1 MSNEFDNCLS
11 PRIRLKRLWLPLWL
25 ATLLTAAGSA
35 NALEISP
42 VDSVEISTSPV
53 WLNPDDPKQERVGRL
68 VWRGG
73 LEIMSRDSRVGGFSG
88 LVVSPDGRRLL
99 AVSDKGYW
107 LSARLRYDG
116 GQRLSGLDEGSV
128 ARMRGLDGETLSKK
142 KWRDAE
148 SLAALDDGSY
158 LVSFERKHR
167 FWRYSLSHGLADA
180 LPTAWPKPEGFK
192 GLRKNRGVEAL
203 VALRDGGIL
212 ALAQDRV
219 DKSDSQGFLWHE
231 KRWSRLTY
239 HRPEGFGPS
248 GATRLPGGDVLVL
261 ERKKLRS
268 SGFIVRLV
276 RLSPSDL
283 GRGANLRGHELAR
296 LEAPLTVENFEGVAA
311 RKGPGG
317 ETLIYL
323 LSDDDL
329 TKHRRTL
336 LVMFELVGSKEG
348 HY

>member
-1 MSNEFDNCLS
+1 MNQEFNDCLS
-11 PRIRLKRLWLPLWL
+11 PRILLKRLCLALWL
-25 ATLLTAAGSA
+25 ATLLMAAGSA
-35 NALEISP
+35 IAIGISP
-42 VDSVEISTSPV
+42 GDYSVEISTSPV
-53 WLNPDDPKQERVGRL
+53 WLNPDDPKQERVGQL

-73 LEIMSRDSRVGGFSG
+73 LEITSRDSRVGGFSG

-107 LSARLRYDG
+107 FSARLRYDG
-116 GQRLSGLDEGSV
+116 GQHLSGLDEGSV

-148 SLAALDDGSY
+148 SLASLDDGSY

-167 FWRYSLSHGLADA
+167 IWRYSPSHGLADT
-180 LPTAWPKPEGFK
+180 LPTAWPEPDGFK
-192 GLRKNRGVEAL
+192 ALRKNRGVEAL
-203 VALRDGGIL
+203 VALRNGGIL
-212 ALAQDRV
+212 ALAQDRG
-219 DKSDSQGFLWHE
+219 DRLDSRGFLWKE

-239 HRPEGFGPS
+239 HRPEGFAPS
-248 GATRLPGGDVLVL
+248 GATRLPGGDILVL
-261 ERKKLRS
+261 ERKELRS
-268 SGFIVRLV
+268 RGNIVRLV
-276 RLSPSDL
+276 RLSPSDFDP
-283 GRGANLRGHELAR
+283 GADLRGHELAR
-296 LEAPLTVENFEGVAA
+296 LEAPLTVEKFEGIAA

-336 LVMFELVGSKEG
+336 LVIFELAGS
-348 HY
+348 